1 MILELVKRV
10 AKQTKQIETIIHKRR
25 VYINKVDELGIYF
38 DGKELI
44 GGDKAY
50 HKISFEYLNQVWEE
64 FSLMRIATEADF
76 TITREYITIIMSLF
90 AQLPFITVVEK
101 EKKPAISLIEYK
113 TDALPSEQIH
123 KVIIFLEEIIEG
135 KYQPEK
141 LSEQLEGNLYR
152 IKTRGRQDLR
162 LLGFVDVNQQ
172 ANENLVQ
179 EYMNSSNKLQLLRER
194 MLHKE
199 YFRMALEVL
208 GLLRGIGSKEKKRA
222 LIEIGMLVVRSSLGD
237 NLMVESVAKER
248 TTNLLKW
255 LQYVDLIDDEYR
267 PNVQVNIQKEHTI
280 LKTAIR
286 EKLLHIMNQYMQAK
300 TQPFGGNELGSYV
313 RNDVPKEFK
322 QLNSLNENYVI
333 TGSVGQGN
341 WASVPWIAIM
351 NKEVTTSTQ
360 RGYYIV
366 YLFSEDMSRLYLTFA
381 QGVTETTREEMVMRK
396 QEIRTNIK
404 MKDSVRKDDEIYLG
418 ESGKAKGYALS
429 TAAYIEYHKESMP
442 SEDELVEDL
451 ESMITYYERYIEY
464 SNAKDEPVKGV
475 ELDPLNEID
484 LINHVHTYISAR
496 GYYYERK
503 EIINLYLSLKTKP
516 FVILS
521 GISGT
526 GKTKIVQLLAE
537 SLGAMAENGQLALI
551 PVRPDWS
558 DGSDLI
564 GYRDIKGDF
573 QEGPLTKVLKEANR
587 PENRNKP
594 YFLLLDEMNLA
605 RVEYYFSDLLSVM
618 ESRDRKNGEM
628 VSAPVVE
635 VKEADGGKL
644 LLRDNFYIIGTVN
657 MDETT
662 HPFSPK
668 VLDRANTIEY
678 NDVVLDH
685 FGFLANDS
693 IVESVSIDN
702 KQVAG
707 RFLNLKDAFSDHEDL
722 VRKVT
727 KLLVEVNAALEPIKA
742 HFGYRVRDEVCF
754 YMIYNDEGELLE
766 FNEAF
771 DFQLL
776 QKVLPRLTGNDPKTE
791 KALKVLFRFCTSH
804 EWDESSVDSAIK
816 EARFPKSAE
825 KLSNMISKIIYDG
838 FTSFWGS

>member
-1 MILELVKRV
+1 MQNNILIEYLESFYKENNSIPIDAHTQLKLQITADEYLLHLNNESKLINVKKETHMNTIQDFISSGSLKLEEERDNN
-10 AKQTKQIETIIHKRR
+10 ATFTSTSDLETIIFNM
-25 VYINKVDELGIYF
+25 I
-38 DGKELI
+38 
-44 GGDKAY
+44 
-50 HKISFEYLNQVWEE
+50 KI
-64 FSLMRIATEADF
+64 
-76 TITREYITIIMSLF
+76 
-90 AQLPFITVVEK
+90 LPFVHIRSNNTLEIYNFTTSDLPGHFNNSMRFLKDEFVN
-101 EKKPAISLIEYK
+101 KKKIILESPFFNFIYNLLHSMSSLSIQNK
-113 TDALPSEQIH
+113 RNVL
-123 KVIIFLEEIIEG
+123 LEFM
-135 KYQPEK
+135 Y
-141 LSEQLEGNLYR
+141 L
-152 IKTRGRQDLR
+152 TT
-162 LLGFVDVNQQ
+162 
-172 ANENLVQ
+172 
-179 EYMNSSNKLQLLRER
+179 
-194 MLHKE
+194 
-199 YFRMALEVL
+199 
-208 GLLRGIGSKEKKRA
+208 
-222 LIEIGMLVVRSSLGD
+222 RSSTTGTPITSSVATRRLGD
-237 NLMVESVAKER
+237 TL
-248 TTNLLKW
+248 TW
-255 LQYVDLIDDEYR
+255 LQEFDLIDSNLDVVNGKLNNPISYR
-267 PNVQVNIQKEHTI
+267 LNFWWVNQGQSAKLQTEGGFLWSPKTDKNGTPLAHHNDLILAKPGDVIFAYSDSAIRSICIVERESEERPKPDSFSSHSNWEEQGNYLEVSFYSLNKAISKIEIPEEWRKNEGGPFDRNGNVKQGYFFKTTNTFSLKILNQFKKILPREILNYLELPEANLLSFSNDIQKI
-280 LKTAIR
+280 N
-286 EKLLHIMNQYMQAK
+286 HIH
-300 TQPFGGNELGSYV
+300 SYIHS
-313 RNDVPKEFK
+313 KGF
-322 QLNSLNENYVI
+322 
-333 TGSVGQGN
+333 
-341 WASVPWIAIM
+341 
-351 NKEVTTSTQ
+351 
-360 RGYYIV
+360 YY
-366 YLFSEDMSRLYLTFA
+366 D
-381 QGVTETTREEMVMRK
+381 K
-396 QEIRTNIK
+396 
-404 MKDSVRKDDEIYLG
+404 
-418 ESGKAKGYALS
+418 
-429 TAAYIEYHKESMP
+429 
-442 SEDELVEDL
+442 
-451 ESMITYYERYIEY
+451 
-464 SNAKDEPVKGV
+464 
-475 ELDPLNEID
+475 NEI
-484 LINHVHTYISAR
+484 S
-496 GYYYERK
+496 
-503 EIINLYLSLKTKP
+503 NLYLSLKTKP

-537 SLGAMAENGQLALI
+537 SLGATDENGQLALI

-605 RVEYYFSDLLSVM
+605 RVEYYFSDVLSVM
-618 ESRDRKNGEM
+618 ESRDRKNDEM

-791 KALKVLFRFCTSH
+791 KALKALFRFCTSH

-825 KLSNMISKIIYDG
+825 KLSNMISKIINDG

>member
-1 MILELVKRV
+1 MNN
-10 AKQTKQIETIIHKRR
+10 
-25 VYINKVDELGIYF
+25 YIQ
-38 DGKELI
+38 
-44 GGDKAY
+44 
-50 HKISFEYLNQVWEE
+50 S
-64 FSLMRIATEADF
+64 R
-76 TITREYITIIMSLF
+76 
-90 AQLPFITVVEK
+90 AQ
-101 EKKPAISLIEYK
+101 
-113 TDALPSEQIH
+113 H
-123 KVIIFLEEIIEG
+123 
-135 KYQPEK
+135 
-141 LSEQLEGNLYR
+141 
-152 IKTRGRQDLR
+152 
-162 LLGFVDVNQQ
+162 
-172 ANENLVQ
+172 
-179 EYMNSSNKLQLLRER
+179 
-194 MLHKE
+194 
-199 YFRMALEVL
+199 
-208 GLLRGIGSKEKKRA
+208 
-222 LIEIGMLVVRSSLGD
+222 
-237 NLMVESVAKER
+237 
-248 TTNLLKW
+248 
-255 LQYVDLIDDEYR
+255 
-267 PNVQVNIQKEHTI
+267 
-280 LKTAIR
+280 
-286 EKLLHIMNQYMQAK
+286 
-300 TQPFGGNELGSYV
+300 FGGNKLGSYV
-313 RNDVPKEFK
+313 RKTVPQELEKIDCLNDD
-322 QLNSLNENYVI
+322 YVV

-341 WASVPWIAIM
+341 WATVPWIAIM
-351 NKEVTTSTQ
+351 NRAITTSTQ

-451 ESMITYYERYIEY
+451 KSMITYYERYIEY

-475 ELDPLNEID
+475 ELDSLNEID

-537 SLGAMAENGQLALI
+537 SLGATAENGQFALI

-564 GYRDIKGDF
+564 GYKDIKGDF

-605 RVEYYFSDLLSVM
+605 RVEYYFSDVLSVM

-635 VKEADGGKL
+635 VKEEDGGKL

-678 NDVVLDH
+678 NEVVLDH
-685 FGFLANDS
+685 FDFLANEL
-693 IVESVSIDN
+693 IAEPVPIDN
-702 KQVAG
+702 KQLAG

-722 VRKVT
+722 IRNVT
-727 KLLVEVNAALEPIKA
+727 ELLVEVNTALEPIKA

-791 KALKVLFRFCTSH
+791 NALKALFRFCTSH

>member
-1 MILELVKRV
+1 MGMGDNDLNDYKNINYWWVNQGQS
-10 AKQTKQIETIIHKRR
+10 AKLQTEGGFLWSPKTDKNGTPLAHHNDLMLAKPGDVIFAYSEGAVRSICIAETKSIERR
-25 VYINKVDELGIYF
+25 KP
-38 DGKELI
+38 
-44 GGDKAY
+44 A
-50 HKISFEYLNQVWEE
+50 SFSNHSNWEE
-64 FSLMRIATEADF
+64 QGNYLKVTFYNLDQEISKVEIPEEWRKDEVGPFDRNGNVKQGYFYKASNTFSLKI
-76 TITREYITIIMSLF
+76 
-90 AQLPFITVVEK
+90 
-101 EKKPAISLIEYK
+101 
-113 TDALPSEQIH
+113 
-123 KVIIFLEEIIEG
+123 
-135 KYQPEK
+135 
-141 LSEQLEGNLYR
+141 
-152 IKTRGRQDLR
+152 
-162 LLGFVDVNQQ
+162 
-172 ANENLVQ
+172 
-179 EYMNSSNKLQLLRER
+179 
-194 MLHKE
+194 LHK
-199 YFRMALEVL
+199 FKGRLPIEVL
-208 GLLRGIGSKEKKRA
+208 KHLNLPESKFLTASNGK
-222 LIEIGMLVVRSSLGD
+222 
-237 NLMVESVAKER
+237 
-248 TTNLLKW
+248 
-255 LQYVDLIDDEYR
+255 
-267 PNVQVNIQKEHTI
+267 QVINHIHSYIQCKG
-280 LKTAIR
+280 
-286 EKLLHIMNQYMQAK
+286 
-300 TQPFGGNELGSYV
+300 F
-313 RNDVPKEFK
+313 
-322 QLNSLNENYVI
+322 
-333 TGSVGQGN
+333 
-341 WASVPWIAIM
+341 
-351 NKEVTTSTQ
+351 
-360 RGYYIV
+360 YY
-366 YLFSEDMSRLYLTFA
+366 D
-381 QGVTETTREEMVMRK
+381 K
-396 QEIRTNIK
+396 
-404 MKDSVRKDDEIYLG
+404 
-418 ESGKAKGYALS
+418 
-429 TAAYIEYHKESMP
+429 
-442 SEDELVEDL
+442 
-451 ESMITYYERYIEY
+451 
-464 SNAKDEPVKGV
+464 
-475 ELDPLNEID
+475 NEI
-484 LINHVHTYISAR
+484 S
-496 GYYYERK
+496 
-503 EIINLYLSLKTKP
+503 NLYLSLKTKP

-537 SLGAMAENGQLALI
+537 SLGATAENGQLALI

-573 QEGPLTKVLKEANR
+573 QEGPLTRVLKKANR

-635 VKEADGGKL
+635 VKEEDGGKL

-685 FGFLANDS
+685 FGFLSNDS
-693 IVESVSIDN
+693 VAESVSIDN
-702 KQVAG
+702 KQLAG
-707 RFLNLKDAFSDHEDL
+707 KFLNLKDAFSDHEEL
-722 VRKVT
+722 IRKVT

-754 YMIYNDEGELLE
+754 YMIYNGEGELLE

>member
-1 MILELVKRV
+1 MK
-10 AKQTKQIETIIHKRR
+10 TII
-25 VYINKVDELGIYF
+25 
-38 DGKELI
+38 
-44 GGDKAY
+44 
-50 HKISFEYLNQVWEE
+50 Q
-64 FSLMRIATEADF
+64 
-76 TITREYITIIMSLF
+76 
-90 AQLPFITVVEK
+90 
-101 EKKPAISLIEYK
+101 
-113 TDALPSEQIH
+113 
-123 KVIIFLEEIIEG
+123 
-135 KYQPEK
+135 
-141 LSEQLEGNLYR
+141 
-152 IKTRGRQDLR
+152 
-162 LLGFVDVNQQ
+162 
-172 ANENLVQ
+172 
-179 EYMNSSNKLQLLRER
+179 
-194 MLHKE
+194 
-199 YFRMALEVL
+199 
-208 GLLRGIGSKEKKRA
+208 
-222 LIEIGMLVVRSSLGD
+222 
-237 NLMVESVAKER
+237 
-248 TTNLLKW
+248 
-255 LQYVDLIDDEYR
+255 
-267 PNVQVNIQKEHTI
+267 
-280 LKTAIR
+280 
-286 EKLLHIMNQYMQAK
+286 EKLLHVMNNYIQSRA
-300 TQPFGGNELGSYV
+300 QPFGGNKLGSYV
-313 RNDVPKEFK
+313 RKTVPQELEKIDCLNDD
-322 QLNSLNENYVI
+322 YVV

-341 WASVPWIAIM
+341 WATVPWIAIM
-351 NKEVTTSTQ
+351 NRTITTSTQ

-442 SEDELVEDL
+442 SEEELVEDL

-464 SNAKDEPVKGV
+464 TNAKDEPVKDDEV
-475 ELDPLNEID
+475 DSLNEID
-484 LINHVHTYISAR
+484 LIKHIHSYISAK
-496 GYYYERK
+496 GYYYERR

-537 SLGAMAENGQLALI
+537 SLGATAENGQLALI

-605 RVEYYFSDLLSVM
+605 RVEYYFSDVLSVM

-635 VKEADGGKL
+635 VKEEDGGKL

-693 IVESVSIDN
+693 IVEPVSIDN

-727 KLLVEVNAALEPIKA
+727 ELLVEVNAALEPIKA

-791 KALKVLFRFCTSH
+791 KALKALFRFCTSH

-816 EARFPKSAE
+816 EARFPKSAG

>member
-1 MILELVKRV
+1 M
-10 AKQTKQIETIIHKRR
+10 
-25 VYINKVDELGIYF
+25 
-38 DGKELI
+38 
-44 GGDKAY
+44 
-50 HKISFEYLNQVWEE
+50 
-64 FSLMRIATEADF
+64 
-76 TITREYITIIMSLF
+76 
-90 AQLPFITVVEK
+90 
-101 EKKPAISLIEYK
+101 K
-113 TDALPSEQIH
+113 T
-123 KVIIFLEEIIEG
+123 
-135 KYQPEK
+135 
-141 LSEQLEGNLYR
+141 
-152 IKTRGRQDLR
+152 T
-162 LLGFVDVNQQ
+162 
-172 ANENLVQ
+172 
-179 EYMNSSNKLQLLRER
+179 
-194 MLHKE
+194 
-199 YFRMALEVL
+199 
-208 GLLRGIGSKEKKRA
+208 
-222 LIEIGMLVVRSSLGD
+222 
-237 NLMVESVAKER
+237 
-248 TTNLLKW
+248 
-255 LQYVDLIDDEYR
+255 
-267 PNVQVNIQKEHTI
+267 
-280 LKTAIR
+280 IR
-286 EKLLHIMNQYMQAK
+286 EKLLHLMNHYMQVK
-300 TQPFGGNELGSYV
+300 TQPFGGNVLGSYV

-322 QLNSLNENYVI
+322 QLDFFNEKYVI

-351 NKEVTTSTQ
+351 NSDITTSTQ

-381 QGVTETTREEMVMRK
+381 QGVTETTKEEMVTRK

-404 MKDSVRKDDEIYLG
+404 MKDSFRKDDEIYLG

-464 SNAKDEPVKGV
+464 SNAKDEPVKVV
-475 ELDPLNEID
+475 ELDSLNEID
-484 LINHVHTYISAR
+484 LIKHVHSYISAK
-496 GYYYERK
+496 GYYYESR

-537 SLGAMAENGQLALI
+537 SLGATAENGQFALI

-564 GYRDIKGDF
+564 GYKDIKGDF

-605 RVEYYFSDLLSVM
+605 RVEYYFSDVLSVM

-635 VKEADGGKL
+635 VKEEDGGKL

-693 IVESVSIDN
+693 IAEPVSIDN

-707 RFLNLKDAFSDHEDL
+707 RFLNLKDAFSDHEEL
-722 VRKVT
+722 IRKVT

-742 HFGYRVRDEVCF
+742 HFGYRVRDEVSF
-754 YMIYNDEGELLE
+754 YMIYNHEGELLE

-771 DFQLL
+771 DYQLL
-776 QKVLPRLTGNDPKTE
+776 QKVLPRLTGSDPKTE
-791 KALKVLFRFCTSH
+791 KALKALFRFCTSH
-804 EWDESSVDSAIK
+804 EWDESSVDSVIK
-816 EARFPKSAE
+816 EARFPRSAE

>member
-1 MILELVKRV
+1 MKLSQEKVILIKLGVTYKEALSEGDLYKATSISWKIGEDRLKKGVKYYCPVYKNQIKEVYNFTGYELDPNVESKGRFILKGSIADDEV
-10 AKQTKQIETIIHKRR
+10 RTI
-25 VYINKVDELGIYF
+25 
-38 DGKELI
+38 LI
-44 GGDKAY
+44 GRDVSRIHTSSGNPIKY
-50 HKISFEYLNQVWEE
+50 TSFQDIINVQDNNSDGYLLNQENLVLTVYRYLQAKGFSFSLNQV
-64 FSLMRIATEADF
+64 
-76 TITREYITIIMSLF
+76 
-90 AQLPFITVVEK
+90 K
-101 EKKPAISLIEYK
+101 
-113 TDALPSEQIH
+113 
-123 KVIIFLEEIIEG
+123 
-135 KYQPEK
+135 
-141 LSEQLEGNLYR
+141 
-152 IKTRGRQDLR
+152 
-162 LLGFVDVNQQ
+162 
-172 ANENLVQ
+172 
-179 EYMNSSNKLQLLRER
+179 
-194 MLHKE
+194 
-199 YFRMALEVL
+199 
-208 GLLRGIGSKEKKRA
+208 
-222 LIEIGMLVVRSSLGD
+222 
-237 NLMVESVAKER
+237 
-248 TTNLLKW
+248 
-255 LQYVDLIDDEYR
+255 
-267 PNVQVNIQKEHTI
+267 
-280 LKTAIR
+280 
-286 EKLLHIMNQYMQAK
+286 
-300 TQPFGGNELGSYV
+300 
-313 RNDVPKEFK
+313 
-322 QLNSLNENYVI
+322 
-333 TGSVGQGN
+333 
-341 WASVPWIAIM
+341 
-351 NKEVTTSTQ
+351 
-360 RGYYIV
+360 
-366 YLFSEDMSRLYLTFA
+366 
-381 QGVTETTREEMVMRK
+381 
-396 QEIRTNIK
+396 
-404 MKDSVRKDDEIYLG
+404 
-418 ESGKAKGYALS
+418 
-429 TAAYIEYHKESMP
+429 
-442 SEDELVEDL
+442 
-451 ESMITYYERYIEY
+451 
-464 SNAKDEPVKGV
+464 
-475 ELDPLNEID
+475 
-484 LINHVHTYISAR
+484 
-496 GYYYERK
+496 
-503 EIINLYLSLKTKP
+503 NLYLSLKSKP

-537 SLGAMAENGQLALI
+537 SLGATAENGQLALI

-618 ESRDRKNGEM
+618 ESRDRQNGEM

-635 VKEADGGKL
+635 VKEEDGGKL

-685 FGFLANDS
+685 FGFLANDL
-693 IVESVSIDN
+693 IAEPVSIDN

-722 VRKVT
+722 IRKVT
-727 KLLVEVNAALEPIKA
+727 ELLVEVNAALEPIKA

-771 DFQLL
+771 DYQLL

-816 EARFPKSAE
+816 EAQFPKSAG

>member
-1 MILELVKRV
+1 MK
-10 AKQTKQIETIIHKRR
+10 TII
-25 VYINKVDELGIYF
+25 
-38 DGKELI
+38 
-44 GGDKAY
+44 
-50 HKISFEYLNQVWEE
+50 Q
-64 FSLMRIATEADF
+64 
-76 TITREYITIIMSLF
+76 
-90 AQLPFITVVEK
+90 
-101 EKKPAISLIEYK
+101 
-113 TDALPSEQIH
+113 
-123 KVIIFLEEIIEG
+123 
-135 KYQPEK
+135 
-141 LSEQLEGNLYR
+141 
-152 IKTRGRQDLR
+152 
-162 LLGFVDVNQQ
+162 
-172 ANENLVQ
+172 
-179 EYMNSSNKLQLLRER
+179 
-194 MLHKE
+194 
-199 YFRMALEVL
+199 
-208 GLLRGIGSKEKKRA
+208 
-222 LIEIGMLVVRSSLGD
+222 
-237 NLMVESVAKER
+237 
-248 TTNLLKW
+248 
-255 LQYVDLIDDEYR
+255 
-267 PNVQVNIQKEHTI
+267 
-280 LKTAIR
+280 
-286 EKLLHIMNQYMQAK
+286 EKLLHVMNNYIQSRAQH
-300 TQPFGGNELGSYV
+300 FGGNKLGSYV
-313 RNDVPKEFK
+313 RKTVPQELEKIDCLNDD
-322 QLNSLNENYVI
+322 YVV

-341 WASVPWIAIM
+341 WATVPWIAIM
-351 NKEVTTSTQ
+351 NRAITTSTQ

-451 ESMITYYERYIEY
+451 KSMITYYERYIEY

-475 ELDPLNEID
+475 ELDSLNEID

-537 SLGAMAENGQLALI
+537 SLGATAENGQFALI

-564 GYRDIKGDF
+564 GYKDIKGDF

-605 RVEYYFSDLLSVM
+605 RVEYYFSDVLSVM

-635 VKEADGGKL
+635 VKEEDGGKL

-678 NDVVLDH
+678 NEVVLDH
-685 FGFLANDS
+685 FDFLANEL
-693 IVESVSIDN
+693 IAEPVPIDN
-702 KQVAG
+702 KQLAG

-722 VRKVT
+722 IRNVT
-727 KLLVEVNAALEPIKA
+727 ELLVEVNTALEPIKA

-791 KALKVLFRFCTSH
+791 NALKALFRFCTSH